1 MNEEKT
7 PELLIKK
14 SYGALINKVIKWILE
29 FHKQPIL
36 RKMSK

>member
-14 SYGALINKVIKWILE
+14 ILMVLLLT
-29 FHKQPIL
+29 KSL
-36 RKMSK
+36 SGS